1 RKMFRPMA
9 ITFGFAVL
17 GASILCLTYVTM
29 ITALTMK
36 PPKGKKNWFHR
47 LEDKMHRFS
56 NGMMKRIYNGYRP
69 LLLGS
74 LKRRYLVLIIAL
86 ILMVG
91 AGFTFSRMGGE
102 FIPSIDEGDIAMQAL
117 LRPGSSLSQSI
128 KTTKRIENIVQDNFP
143 EVKTLVA
150 RIGVS
155 DIPTDPMPMDI
166 ADCFIIL
173 DKNKDN
179 WVSAD
184 SKEELI
190 AKIKEKLA
198 VIPGVNLVFSQPVEL
213 RFNEL
218 LTGVRE

>member
-1 RKMFRPMA
+1 
-9 ITFGFAVL
+9 
-17 GASILCLTYVTM
+17 
-29 ITALTMK
+29 
-36 PPKGKKNWFHR
+36 
-47 LEDKMHRFS
+47 
-56 NGMMKRIYNGYRP
+56 
-69 LLLGS
+69 
-74 LKRRYLVLIIAL
+74 
-86 ILMVG
+86 
-91 AGFTFSRMGGE
+91 MGIE
-102 FIPSIDEGDIAMQAL
+102 FILRIVEEVIEMHMQI
-117 LRPGSSLSQSI
+117 RPGSSISQSYETS
-128 KTTKRIENIVQDNFP
+128 KKIENIVLDNFP
-143 EVKTLVA
+143 EVKTMVA